1 MCYCCRKLVK
11 LGADARADARELSH
25 WLREV
30 TWHESRCKSGFS
42 GAAAR
47 ADTKL
52 AHLIGSETSHDLES
66 APASALASAL
76 ASAPESIR
84 SHLSCDLS

>member
-30 TWHESRCKSGFS
+30 TWHESGCESGCGSGFS
-42 GAAAR
+42 GAD
-47 ADTKL
+47 DTKL

-66 APASALASAL
+66 APASALASA
-76 ASAPESIR
+76 PESIC